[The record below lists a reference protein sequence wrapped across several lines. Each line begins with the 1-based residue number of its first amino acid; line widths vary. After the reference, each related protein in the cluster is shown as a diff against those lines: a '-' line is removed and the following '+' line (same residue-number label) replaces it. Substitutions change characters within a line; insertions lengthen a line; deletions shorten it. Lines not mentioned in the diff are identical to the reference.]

1 MATQDSHSNISL
13 LRNLWCSACEEDK
26 DCISSIL
33 TFYGIYHRND
43 YANKELVVDESLNQI
58 ENRLQ
63 PCIDDI
69 ICWRE
74 VEKLISKCQPCVM
87 DTQSWNNTRQLD
99 VYFEQIRILLSFLSH
114 RNDVLC
120 KLAKEE
126 LGRILSKIWALGNDD
141 F

>member
-13 LRNLWCSACEEDK
+13 LRNLWRSACEKDK

-33 TFYGIYHRND
+33 TFYGIYHSN

-87 DTQSWNNTRQLD
+87 DTQPWNNTRQLD

-120 KLAKEE
+120 KLAMEE
-126 LGRILSKIWALGNDD
+126 LDRILSKIRALGNDD